1 MAIAFRCRISLVTL
15 LSVLLCQVGLQGVGI
30 PDKIVVLTFDD
41 SIKSH
46 HTVVAPLLKR
56 YGFGATF
63 FITEGFEFKTDKT
76 NYLTWEEIAS
86 LHRDGFEIGNHTR
99 DHMGVTEKSLPR
111 LGEQVEAINRR
122 CAEYGIPRPISFAYP
137 GNALVDGAAE
147 ALKELG
153 FTFARR
159 GGAPEHPYEH
169 GRGFAYEPGLDHP
182 LLIPTAGDARPHWT
196 LEDFKGAVHQAKMG
210 KIAVLQFHGVPDR
223 AHAWVHT
230 PKERFEEYMA
240 YLAANDYTVIALRD
254 LQRYVDPMIA
264 PNNWEEVIN
273 DRKSMLAQGDAP
285 VTHRRPETEGELRY
299 WLSNMVVD
307 HGYDEWEVRA
317 ATGLPLSEIREAV
330 ARLGLTNGKATPR
343 AHNELAIRPYP
354 GGRHPRIGFLDGAM
368 RPQRETK
375 FSVFAPW
382 EGGGYAVV
390 DVPEAI
396 WVNRTEGRELLY
408 LAHTHV
414 PTLWSKRQMTLAP
427 LEWQVEGEHS
437 LSVERRLPNNIT
449 FGARVRVDAELVR
462 MELWLENGSE
472 QTLTGLNVQNC
483 VMLRELAGFNQL
495 SNDNKVMASPYSAA
509 HDETRR
515 RWVITAW
522 EHCRR
527 PWANPN
533 CPCLHADPQFPDCP
547 PGESRRLRGLVTFF
561 SGENVEGEFK
571 RLDPLWRGE
580 RSSQSD

>member
-1 MAIAFRCRISLVTL
+1 MAIPFLRRISLGTL
-15 LSVLLCQVGLQGVGI
+15 LSALLCLGALQGAGI

-46 HTVVAPLLKR
+46 HSVVAPLLKR

-63 FITEGFEFKTDKT
+63 FITEGFEFKSDKK

-99 DHMGVTEKSLPR
+99 DHMGVTEESLPR
-111 LGEQVEAINRR
+111 LAEQVEAINQR
-122 CAEYGIPRPISFAYP
+122 CVEHGIPRPVSFAYP
-137 GNALVDGAAE
+137 GNALADGAAD
-147 ALKELG
+147 ALKALG

-196 LEDFKGAVHQAKMG
+196 LEDFQRAVHQATMG

-230 PKERFEEYMA
+230 PKDRFEEYMA
-240 YLAANDYTVIALRD
+240 YLAANEYTVIALRD
-254 LQRYVDPMIA
+254 LARYVDPEIV

-273 DRKSMLAQGDAP
+273 DRKAMLAQGGER
-285 VTHRRPETEGELRY
+285 VSHRRPESDHELHY
-299 WLSNMVVD
+299 WLKTMVAD

-317 ATGLPLSEIREAV
+317 ATGLPVSEIRKAV
-330 ARLGLTNGKATPR
+330 SRLELTLGKATLRPQG
-343 AHNELAIRPYP
+343 ELVIRPYP

-382 EGGGYAVV
+382 KDGGYAVV

-396 WVNRTEGRELLY
+396 WVDRSEGRELLY

-414 PTLWSKRQMTLAP
+414 PTMWSKRQVALEP
-427 LEWQVEGEHS
+427 LEWQVEGEQS
-437 LSVERRLPNNIT
+437 LSVERRLPNDVV
-449 FGARVRVDAELVR
+449 FGARVKVEDNLVH
-462 MELWLENGSE
+462 MELWLDNGSN
-472 QTLTGLNVQNC
+472 QSLTGLNVQNC
-483 VMLRELAGFNQL
+483 VMLRELAGFDQL
-495 SNDNKVMASPYSAA
+495 SNDNKVMSSPYSAA

-515 RWVITAW
+515 RWIITAW

-547 PGESRRLRGLVTFF
+547 PGESRRLRGIVAFF
-561 SGENVEGEFK
+561 SGNDIEAEFK
-571 RLDPLWRGE
+571 RLDPLWRE
-580 RSSQSD
+580 SE